1 MSLIYLSGA
10 WIIGII
16 LGQVLLESGFRL
28 SPWWVFIV
36 LFPVPLLFI
45 TVQHWKPVVL
55 TVLCLFISLSGVI
68 YFQWQLPTADE
79 NCLQFYNGEGA
90 AEIKG
95 LLDRYPEVGS
105 QTTRLHLSGWEI
117 KLDGE
122 WKDVSGTALLFV
134 PRYPQYNYGDVLLI
148 RGKLNGLSQLGDPEY
163 ASYLAHQEIYSTMFY
178 PDIDLVEI
186 GQGFKP
192 LEWIYSLRDHLSRNL
207 AEVLPEPASSLAQG
221 IVLGIRGN
229 IPSSVK
235 ADFVHSGVAHLLAIS
250 GLHLSIV
257 AGIMLSLGIWLA
269 GRRHYIYIWLALI
282 TIWLYALLTGMQPP
296 VFRAAIMVSLFLTA
310 ELLGRQR
317 SIVTA
322 LLFAAALM
330 VGISPQILWTASFQ
344 MSFAAMA
351 GLVFIFPLI
360 QSWFRKAVSAVLR
373 QGALASA
380 AGFITDSFSVSLG
393 AIIAVWP
400 LIAYY
405 FGIISPVAPLTT
417 LLALPVLPGIIIT
430 GALTGVTG
438 LFFLPA
444 AQVIA
449 WLAWLLLSYVLLVVR
464 GLAAVPY
471 IETGSVGV
479 VMVWTYYSL
488 LALAIWF
495 YHGRERL
502 SRLMPQAT
510 GFVSSL
516 PRKWVISPLLAV
528 AVLVCLAV
536 AVMPDDDLH
545 VSFLDVGQG
554 DAILIRRGRQQIL
567 VDGGPDPQAIGL
579 ELSREMPF
587 WDRTIDLVILTH
599 PSADHVTGLVEVL
612 NRYRVNQVLYPGL
625 DFQSQVY
632 NEWLDLLKEKNI
644 ENTLALAGQ
653 EIGFGSEVTIEVLNP
668 RIHLLTGTESDIDNN
683 GMVVRLIYGEVSFL
697 LTADT
702 MWEAEFELIARRAGL
717 SSTVLKAGHHGS
729 ATSTTAEFLDVVNPR
744 VAVISVGTD
753 NKFGHPN
760 EEVLDRLQQ
769 RIGRENVYRTDQH
782 GTIEFITDGERL
794 WVEVEK

>member
-45 TVQHWKPVVL
+45 TGQHWKPVVL

-79 NCLQFYNGEGA
+79 NCLQFYNGEGT
-90 AEIKG
+90 AEIRG

-134 PRYPQYNYGDVLLI
+134 PRYPQYNYGDVLLV
-148 RGKLNGLSQLGDPEY
+148 RGQLNGLSQLDDPEY
-163 ASYLAHQEIYSTMFY
+163 ANYLARQEIHSTMFY
-178 PDIDLVEI
+178 PDIDVMET

-192 LEWIYSLRDHLSRNL
+192 LGWVYSLRDRMSRNL
-207 AEVLPEPASSLAQG
+207 AEVLPEPAASLAQG

-229 IPSSVK
+229 IPSPVK
-235 ADFVHSGVAHLLAIS
+235 ADFVHSGAAHLLAIS

-269 GRRHYIYIWLALI
+269 GRRHYIYIWLALV
-282 TIWLYALLTGMQPP
+282 TIWFYALLTGMQPP

-317 SIVTA
+317 STITA

-360 QSWFRKAVSAVLR
+360 QSWLRKAVSAVLR

-444 AQVIA
+444 AQIIA

-612 NRYRVNQVLYPGL
+612 NRYRVSQVLYPGL

-644 ENTLALAGQ
+644 ECTLALAGQ

-717 SSTVLKAGHHGS
+717 SSTVLKVGHHGS

-794 WVEVEK
+794 WVRVEE